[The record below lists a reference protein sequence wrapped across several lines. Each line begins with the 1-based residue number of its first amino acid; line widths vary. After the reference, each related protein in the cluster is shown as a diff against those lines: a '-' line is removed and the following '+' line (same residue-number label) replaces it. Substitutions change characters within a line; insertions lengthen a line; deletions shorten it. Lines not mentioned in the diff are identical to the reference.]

1 MSTGGTGEAP
11 PSSRLPL
18 RAALSLRTA
27 AKALVILL
35 LFGGLAV
42 ALQGG
47 WEKLGEYRWQF
58 EPWAVAVSLVTMI
71 AASIWGGVAW
81 LVIARAFGA
90 PLGARSALRVY
101 SVSNLG
107 KYLPGKVW
115 HAFARVYMARDEGVP
130 LSVATASVLID
141 VLLNLGAAILIVV
154 VALPT
159 IVSAQTDLDG
169 PLFTALALVGVLA
182 GLALLHPAALNLTFR
197 VAGRLMPSR
206 SFPPISVGYAT
217 ILRAFVLYIL
227 LWVLYSVALFASIQA
242 VHPLP
247 AATFPAL
254 SAIYTFSYLA
264 GLIMPLAPAGLGV
277 REGLMALLLS
287 QLMPLPA
294 AAAASVLV
302 RVLQVAAEGLCAA
315 AFSRA

>member
-1 MSTGGTGEAP
+1 MSTAEPGAAAP
-11 PSSRLPL
+11 SL
-18 RAALSLRTA
+18 RAAWSLRTGV
-27 AKALVILL
+27 KASVVLL

-47 WEKLGEYRWQF
+47 WEKLGEHRWQF
-58 EPWAVAVSLVTMI
+58 EPWAVATSLLAMI
-71 AASIWGGVAW
+71 AASIWGAAAW

-90 PLGARSALRVY
+90 PLGARPALRVY

-130 LSVATASVLID
+130 LSIATASVLID
-141 VLLNLGAAILIVV
+141 VLLNVAGAALVVV

-159 IVSAQTDLDG
+159 IISALTDLDG
-169 PLFTALALVGVLA
+169 PMITALALVGVLV
-182 GLALLHPAALNLTFR
+182 GLALLHPAALNAIFR

-206 SFPPISVGYAT
+206 SFPPITVGYAT
-217 ILRAFVLYIL
+217 ILRAFVLYVL
-227 LWVLYSVALFASIQA
+227 LWVLYSAALFSSIQA
-242 VHPLP
+242 VHPIS
-247 AATFPAL
+247 AATFPML

-287 QLMPLPA
+287 QLVPVPVPA

-302 RVLQVAAEGLCAA
+302 RVLQVVAEGLCAA
-315 AFSRA
+315 IFSRA